1 MPLSSLDYRE
11 ILGAV
16 AAIIGVVG
24 FLPYFSNLFAGRT
37 KPHAFSWLIWGILS
51 AITFTAQIVSG
62 TGPGA
67 WIIGVAATLSL
78 AVFFIAIF
86 RGEKE
91 ITTLDEISLIS
102 AALGIV
108 LWIATTNPL
117 WSVVIVSI
125 VDAVG
130 YVPTFRKTYRQP
142 YGETLTLYLGT
153 VSFVISLFALQIVD
167 LTTALYTTSLIATNI
182 IFISMVLLRRRK
194 GRSTVASFQPNR
206 TRLLTMARAGA
217 ETYGALRL
225 AEKAGLEWIFAAPA
239 HLAVLG
245 DFIALKGVN
254 KRQSSSGLKISD
266 PYQREK

>member
-1 MPLSSLDYRE
+1 MSSLDYRE

-16 AAIIGVVG
+16 AAIIGVMG

-62 TGPGA
+62 AGPGA

-78 AVFFIAIF
+78 VVFFIAIF

-91 ITTLDEISLIS
+91 ITKLDKISLIS

-125 VDAVG
+125 VDAIG
-130 YVPTFRKTYRQP
+130 YVPTFRKTYKQP
-142 YGETLTLYLGT
+142 YGETLTLYLLST

-167 LTTALYTTSLIATNI
+167 LTTALYPTSLISTNI
-182 IFISMVLLRRRK
+182 ILISIVLLRK
-194 GRSTVASFQPNR
+194 KKKTST
-206 TRLLTMARAGA
+206 
-217 ETYGALRL
+217 
-225 AEKAGLEWIFAAPA
+225 
-239 HLAVLG
+239 
-245 DFIALKGVN
+245 IA
-254 KRQSSSGLKISD
+254 
-266 PYQREK
+266 